1 MALFYKYPST
11 QASPEN
17 AYVHIGVLWASLG
30 LYIGFKECCI
40 RVQLHYI
47 TLHLTDVV
55 DVYAI

>member
-1 MALFYKYPST
+1 MALFYKYLIAHRLAQRAPMC
-11 QASPEN
+11 
-17 AYVHIGVLWASLG
+17 SLG